1 MVYLNFIKKTLQSD
15 YKKRQIFHLFL
26 KVKKIWKKKKPNKK
40 KLKKKKYIYKKKKK
54 KKKKKKNIYIYIYI
68 KYNKNKLN
76 KHYNIIK

>member
-40 KLKKKKYIYKKKKK
+40 KLKKKKYIY
-54 KKKKKKNIYIYIYI
+54 IYIYI
-68 KYNKNKLN
+68 KYNKNKLK
-76 KHYNIIK
+76 KHYNIFK